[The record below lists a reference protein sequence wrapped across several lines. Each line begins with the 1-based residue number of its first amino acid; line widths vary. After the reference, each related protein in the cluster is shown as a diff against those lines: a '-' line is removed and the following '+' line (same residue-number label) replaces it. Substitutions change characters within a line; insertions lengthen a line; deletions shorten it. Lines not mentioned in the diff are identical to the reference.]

1 MKIQRNYIE
10 KRVRNAIFE
19 DLGKKDITSNL
30 ILKKKTVTAKLV
42 FREKSILC
50 GKPWIDCFPNFFTS
64 LKLKWNYKEG
74 DVVKK
79 NSTVVVIKGLQKEIL
94 MAERVMINYLQTM
107 SGIATKTESYV
118 KKTKKFGVKVFDTR
132 KTIPL
137 FRYESKYAVHV
148 GGGFNHRMG
157 LYDGILI
164 KENHLRYLKNLN
176 KFFKE
181 VRDSHPNVEIIAE
194 IESLKQLYSAID
206 YIDVALLDNMN
217 LTKIKKAVKVTK
229 GKIQLEVSGNVS
241 LKNVEEIASTKIDRI
256 SIGDLTKNINCVD
269 ITLLI

>member
-1 MKIQRNYIE
+1 MKIQKKNIE
-10 KRVRNAIFE
+10 KSVRKAIIE
-19 DLGKKDITSNL
+19 DLGGKDITSNL
-30 ILKKKTVTAKLV
+30 IFKKKNVTAKII
-42 FREKSILC
+42 FKESSILC
-50 GKPWIDCFPNFFTS
+50 GKPWIDCFPNFFKS
-64 LKLKWNYKEG
+64 LKLKWSYKDG
-74 DVVKK
+74 DFVKK
-79 NSTVVVIKGLQKEIL
+79 NSTVVIIIGLQTEIL

-107 SGIATKTESYV
+107 SGIATKTHSYV
-118 KKTKKFGVKVFDTR
+118 KKTKRFGVKIFDTR

-164 KENHLRYLKNLN
+164 KENHLRYLKDFN

-181 VRDSHPNVEIIAE
+181 VRYSHPNIEIIAE
-194 IESLKQLYSAID
+194 VETLKQLYSAIN

-217 LTKIKKAVKVTK
+217 LNKIKKAVEITK
-229 GKIQLEVSGNVS
+229 GSIQLEVSGNVS
-241 LKNVEEIASTKIDRI
+241 LKNVEKIASTKVDRI

>member
-1 MKIQRNYIE
+1 M
-10 KRVRNAIFE
+10 
-19 DLGKKDITSNL
+19 LL
-30 ILKKKTVTAKLV
+30 
-42 FREKSILC
+42 
-50 GKPWIDCFPNFFTS
+50 
-64 LKLKWNYKEG
+64 
-74 DVVKK
+74 K

-164 KENHLRYLKNLN
+164 KE
-176 KFFKE
+176 
-181 VRDSHPNVEIIAE
+181 II
-194 IESLKQLYSAID
+194 
-206 YIDVALLDNMN
+206 
-217 LTKIKKAVKVTK
+217 
-229 GKIQLEVSGNVS
+229 
-241 LKNVEEIASTKIDRI
+241 
-256 SIGDLTKNINCVD
+256 
-269 ITLLI
+269 

>member
-1 MKIQRNYIE
+1 
-10 KRVRNAIFE
+10 
-19 DLGKKDITSNL
+19 
-30 ILKKKTVTAKLV
+30 
-42 FREKSILC
+42 
-50 GKPWIDCFPNFFTS
+50 
-64 LKLKWNYKEG
+64 
-74 DVVKK
+74 
-79 NSTVVVIKGLQKEIL
+79 

-107 SGIATKTESYV
+107 SGIATKTGSYV

-164 KENHLRYLKNLN
+164 KENHLKHLKNLN

-181 VRDSHPNVEIIAE
+181 VRDSNPKIEIIAE
-194 IESLKQLYSAID
+194 IQSLKQLYSAID

-217 LTKIKKAVKVTK
+217 LTKIKNAVKIAK

-241 LKNVEEIASTKIDRI
+241 LKTVEKIASTKIDRI

>member
-10 KRVRNAIFE
+10 KSVRKAIFE

-30 ILKKKTVTAKLV
+30 ILKKKTVTAKVV

-74 DVVKK
+74 DVVKQ

-181 VRDSHPNVEIIAE
+181 VRDSP
-194 IESLKQLYSAID
+194 QY
-206 YIDVALLDNMN
+206 
-217 LTKIKKAVKVTK
+217 
-229 GKIQLEVSGNVS
+229 
-241 LKNVEEIASTKIDRI
+241 
-256 SIGDLTKNINCVD
+256 
-269 ITLLI
+269 

>member
-1 MKIQRNYIE
+1 
-10 KRVRNAIFE
+10 
-19 DLGKKDITSNL
+19 
-30 ILKKKTVTAKLV
+30 
-42 FREKSILC
+42 
-50 GKPWIDCFPNFFTS
+50 
-64 LKLKWNYKEG
+64 
-74 DVVKK
+74 
-79 NSTVVVIKGLQKEIL
+79 

-107 SGIATKTESYV
+107 SGIATKTEFYV
-118 KKTKKFGVKVFDTR
+118 RKTKKFGVKVFDTR

-181 VRDSHPNVEIIAE
+181 VRDSNPNTEIIAE

-206 YIDVALLDNMN
+206 YIDIALLDNMN
-217 LTKIKKAVKVTK
+217 LTKIKKAVKIAQ

-241 LKNVEEIASTKIDRI
+241 LKNVEKIASTEVNRI

>member
-1 MKIQRNYIE
+1 MKIQKNYIE
-10 KRVRNAIFE
+10 KSVRKAIFE

-30 ILKKKTVTAKLV
+30 ILKKKTVTAIVV

-50 GKPWIDCFPNFFTS
+50 GKPWIDYFPNFFTS

-107 SGIATKTESYV
+107 SGIATKTGSYV

-148 GGGFNHRMG
+148 GGG
-157 LYDGILI
+157 LI
-164 KENHLRYLKNLN
+164 TVWDYMMEYLLK
-176 KFFKE
+176 
-181 VRDSHPNVEIIAE
+181 RII
-194 IESLKQLYSAID
+194 
-206 YIDVALLDNMN
+206 
-217 LTKIKKAVKVTK
+217 
-229 GKIQLEVSGNVS
+229 
-241 LKNVEEIASTKIDRI
+241 
-256 SIGDLTKNINCVD
+256 
-269 ITLLI
+269 